1 VDISVLGID
10 TAKSDLPALA
20 VSRGGG
26 GIGVQYERTFGAIP
40 GYPEG
45 SCFGTRLELSQ
56 AGLHQPLVAGIS
68 GSGRIGANSVVLAGG
83 YEDTEDFG
91 DEILYTGHG
100 GRDPETGRQVAHQT
114 LTRGNLALACNKL
127 YGLPVRVIRGARQRS
142 PYTPEAGY
150 RYDGLYSVDEYWR
163 EVGKAGWYIWRFRL
177 VKILL
182 RGPR

>member
-1 VDISVLGID
+1 V
-10 TAKSDLPALA
+10 
-20 VSRGGG
+20 R
-26 GIGVQYERTFGAIP
+26 YERTFGDIA

-56 AGLHQPLVAGIS
+56 AGLHRPMVAGIS

-100 GRDPETGRQVAHQT
+100 GRDPETGCQVTHQT

-142 PYTPEAGY
+142 PYAPAAGY

-163 EVGKAGWYIWRFRL
+163 EVGKAGFYIWRFQL
-177 VKILL
+177 VKIAVN
-182 RGPR
+182 GPR

>member
-1 VDISVLGID
+1 MVMLVVCYWHGWSPFERAWSGLYRDISVLGID
-10 TAKSDLPALA
+10 TAKSDLPTLA
-20 VSRGGG
+20 VLHGGG
-26 GIGVQYERTFGAIP
+26 CNSVRYERTFGDIP

-56 AGLHQPLVAGIS
+56 TGLHRPLVAGIS

-83 YEDTEDFG
+83 YEDTADFG
-91 DEILYTGHG
+91 GEILYTGHG

-142 PYTPEAGY
+142 LYAPEAGY
-150 RYDGLYSVDEYWR
+150 RYDGLYSVD
-163 EVGKAGWYIWRFRL
+163 G
-177 VKILL
+177 
-182 RGPR
+182 